1 MIKIKRKE
9 SPKTKAVYTKYLGE
23 DYDFEDQ
30 TYSLITSNHIGF
42 FDVMVV
48 WQKGLIVSLLIVKVK
63 QQEKK

>member
-9 SPKTKAVYTKYLGE
+9 SQKTKAVYTKYLGE

-42 FDVMVV
+42 FNVILVLYLYQM
-48 WQKGLIVSLLIVKVK
+48 GFHR
-63 QQEKK
+63 